1 MSYIFIFEYKYEFTL
16 SSLFLLYWVFIG
28 IIYIDSCLFIFE
40 YKYELT
46 LSSLFIF
53 FGLLLLLFIL
63 TLVLCVTLT
72 NLVQKLKI
80 F

>member
-46 LSSLFIF
+46 LSSLFIYF
-53 FGLLLLLFIL
+53 WAFIIIIYIDSCP
-63 TLVLCVTLT
+63 LC
-72 NLVQKLKI
+72 NI
-80 F
+80 N